1 MKKHYT
7 VSAAI
12 IVENKK
18 ILCVQRNKGKYDYIS
33 YKYEFPGGKLEEGE
47 NEEDALKREISEE
60 LNLEI
65 DVIEKFELIEELVAN
80 YSMVTCGGQSSAPLL
95 YAFAAHASGISEVEV
110 SSSIAAL
117 SAGPA
122 TRRNIDEYQDSSFL
136 IFRLSCD

>member
-60 LNLEI
+60 LNLKIE
-65 DVIEKFELIEELVAN
+65 VAEKFLVVTHEYLDFDLTMHSYLCKANTENLALKEHIDAKWLNKGELIELDWAAADLPIVSKLINTNHEL
-80 YSMVTCGGQSSAPLL
+80 
-95 YAFAAHASGISEVEV
+95 F
-110 SSSIAAL
+110 
-117 SAGPA
+117 
-122 TRRNIDEYQDSSFL
+122 
-136 IFRLSCD
+136 

>member
-65 DVIEKFELIEELVAN
+65 DVAEKFLLVTHEYLDFNLTMHSYLCKANTEKLVLKEHIDAKWLNKDELFELDW
-80 YSMVTCGGQSSAPLL
+80 
-95 YAFAAHASGISEVEV
+95 AAADLPIV
-110 SSSIAAL
+110 SK
-117 SAGPA
+117 
-122 TRRNIDEYQDSSFL
+122 L
-136 IFRLSCD
+136 INTSHELF

>member
-33 YKYEFPGGKLEEGE
+33 YKYEFPGGKLEVGE

-65 DVIEKFELIEELVAN
+65 DVAEKFLVVTHEYLDFDLTMHSYLCKANTEQLVLKEHIDAKWLYKNELIELDWAAADLPIVSKLINTNHEL
-80 YSMVTCGGQSSAPLL
+80 
-95 YAFAAHASGISEVEV
+95 F
-110 SSSIAAL
+110 
-117 SAGPA
+117 
-122 TRRNIDEYQDSSFL
+122 
-136 IFRLSCD
+136 

>member
-65 DVIEKFELIEELVAN
+65 DVAEKFLVVTHEYLDFDLTMHSYLCKANTEKLVLKEHIDAKWLYKYELIELDWAAADLPIVSKLINTNHEL
-80 YSMVTCGGQSSAPLL
+80 
-95 YAFAAHASGISEVEV
+95 F
-110 SSSIAAL
+110 
-117 SAGPA
+117 
-122 TRRNIDEYQDSSFL
+122 
-136 IFRLSCD
+136 

>member
-47 NEEDALKREISEE
+47 NEEDALKREIAEE

-65 DVIEKFELIEELVAN
+65 DVAEIFLVVTHEYLDFNLTMHSYLCKANTEQLVLKEHIDAKWLHKNELIDLDWAAADLPIVSKIINTNHEL
-80 YSMVTCGGQSSAPLL
+80 
-95 YAFAAHASGISEVEV
+95 F
-110 SSSIAAL
+110 
-117 SAGPA
+117 
-122 TRRNIDEYQDSSFL
+122 
-136 IFRLSCD
+136 

>member
-65 DVIEKFELIEELVAN
+65 DVAEKFLVVTHEYLDFNISMHSYLCKANTEKLFLKEHIDAKWLYKNELIELDWAAADLPIVSKLINTNHEL
-80 YSMVTCGGQSSAPLL
+80 
-95 YAFAAHASGISEVEV
+95 F
-110 SSSIAAL
+110 
-117 SAGPA
+117 
-122 TRRNIDEYQDSSFL
+122 
-136 IFRLSCD
+136 

>member
-18 ILCVQRNKGKYDYIS
+18 ILCVQRNKAKYDYIS

-47 NEEDALKREISEE
+47 DEEGALKREISEE

-65 DVIEKFELIEELVAN
+65 DVVEKFLEVKHEYLDFNLTMHSYLCKGNTDKLILKEHIDSKWLCKNELNELDW
-80 YSMVTCGGQSSAPLL
+80 
-95 YAFAAHASGISEVEV
+95 AAADLPIV
-110 SSSIAAL
+110 SK
-117 SAGPA
+117 
-122 TRRNIDEYQDSSFL
+122 L
-136 IFRLSCD
+136 INTNHELF

>member
-47 NEEDALKREISEE
+47 NEEDALRREISEE
-60 LNLEI
+60 LNLKI
-65 DVIEKFELIEELVAN
+65 DVAERFLEVTHEYLDFNLTMHSYLCKANTEQLVLKEHIGAKWLYKNELIELDWTAADLPIVSKLINTNHEL
-80 YSMVTCGGQSSAPLL
+80 
-95 YAFAAHASGISEVEV
+95 F
-110 SSSIAAL
+110 
-117 SAGPA
+117 
-122 TRRNIDEYQDSSFL
+122 
-136 IFRLSCD
+136 

>member
-33 YKYEFPGGKLEEGE
+33 YKYEFPGGKLEVGE

-65 DVIEKFELIEELVAN
+65 DVAENFLVVTHEYLDFDLTMHSYLCKANTEKLVLKEHIDAKWLYKNELIELDWAAADLPIVSKLINTNHEL
-80 YSMVTCGGQSSAPLL
+80 
-95 YAFAAHASGISEVEV
+95 F
-110 SSSIAAL
+110 
-117 SAGPA
+117 
-122 TRRNIDEYQDSSFL
+122 
-136 IFRLSCD
+136 

>member
-65 DVIEKFELIEELVAN
+65 DVAEKFLVVTHEYLDFDLTMHSYICKANTEQLVLKEHIDAKWLYKNELIELDWAAADLPIVSKLINTNHEL
-80 YSMVTCGGQSSAPLL
+80 
-95 YAFAAHASGISEVEV
+95 F
-110 SSSIAAL
+110 
-117 SAGPA
+117 
-122 TRRNIDEYQDSSFL
+122 
-136 IFRLSCD
+136 

>member
-12 IVENKK
+12 IVENMK

-65 DVIEKFELIEELVAN
+65 DVAEKFLVVTHEYLDFNLTMHSYLCKANTEQLVLKEHIDAKWLNKNELIELDWAAADLPIVSKLINTNHEL
-80 YSMVTCGGQSSAPLL
+80 
-95 YAFAAHASGISEVEV
+95 F
-110 SSSIAAL
+110 
-117 SAGPA
+117 
-122 TRRNIDEYQDSSFL
+122 
-136 IFRLSCD
+136 

>member
-47 NEEDALKREISEE
+47 NEEDALRREISEE

-65 DVIEKFELIEELVAN
+65 DVTEKFLVVTHEYLDFNLTMHSYLCKANTEQLDLKEHIDAKWLHKDELIELDWAAADLPIVSKLINTNHEL
-80 YSMVTCGGQSSAPLL
+80 
-95 YAFAAHASGISEVEV
+95 F
-110 SSSIAAL
+110 
-117 SAGPA
+117 
-122 TRRNIDEYQDSSFL
+122 
-136 IFRLSCD
+136 

>member
-33 YKYEFPGGKLEEGE
+33 YKYEFPGGKLEESE
-47 NEEDALKREISEE
+47 NEEEALKREISEE

-65 DVIEKFELIEELVAN
+65 DVAEKFLVVTHEYLDFNLTMHSFLCKANTEKLVLKEHIDAKWLYKNELIELDWAAADLPIVSKLINTNHEL
-80 YSMVTCGGQSSAPLL
+80 
-95 YAFAAHASGISEVEV
+95 F
-110 SSSIAAL
+110 
-117 SAGPA
+117 
-122 TRRNIDEYQDSSFL
+122 
-136 IFRLSCD
+136 

>member
-33 YKYEFPGGKLEEGE
+33 YKYEFPGGKLEIGE

-65 DVIEKFELIEELVAN
+65 DVAENFLVVTHEYLDFDLTMHSYLCKANTEQLVLKEHIDAKWLYKNELIELDWAAADLPIVSKLINTNHEL
-80 YSMVTCGGQSSAPLL
+80 
-95 YAFAAHASGISEVEV
+95 F
-110 SSSIAAL
+110 
-117 SAGPA
+117 
-122 TRRNIDEYQDSSFL
+122 
-136 IFRLSCD
+136 

>member
-33 YKYEFPGGKLEEGE
+33 YKYEFPGGKLEVGE

-65 DVIEKFELIEELVAN
+65 DVAEKFLVVTHEYLDFDLTMHSYLCKANTEKLVLKEHIDAKWLHKNELIELDWAAADLPIVSKLINTNHEL
-80 YSMVTCGGQSSAPLL
+80 
-95 YAFAAHASGISEVEV
+95 F
-110 SSSIAAL
+110 
-117 SAGPA
+117 
-122 TRRNIDEYQDSSFL
+122 
-136 IFRLSCD
+136 

>member
-65 DVIEKFELIEELVAN
+65 DVAENFLVVTHKYLDFDLTMHSYLCKANTEKLVLKEHIDAKWLFKNELIELDWAAADLPIVSKLMNTNHEL
-80 YSMVTCGGQSSAPLL
+80 
-95 YAFAAHASGISEVEV
+95 F
-110 SSSIAAL
+110 
-117 SAGPA
+117 
-122 TRRNIDEYQDSSFL
+122 
-136 IFRLSCD
+136 

>member
-12 IVENKK
+12 IIENKK
-18 ILCVQRNKGKYDYIS
+18 ILCVQRSKAIYEYIS

-65 DVIEKFELIEELVAN
+65 DIAENFLVVTHEYLDFDLTMHSYLCKANTEKLVLKEHIDAKWLYKNELIELDWAAADLPIVSKLINTNHEL
-80 YSMVTCGGQSSAPLL
+80 
-95 YAFAAHASGISEVEV
+95 F
-110 SSSIAAL
+110 
-117 SAGPA
+117 
-122 TRRNIDEYQDSSFL
+122 
-136 IFRLSCD
+136 

>member
-33 YKYEFPGGKLEEGE
+33 YKYEFPGGKLELGE
-47 NEEDALKREISEE
+47 NEEDALRREISEE

-65 DVIEKFELIEELVAN
+65 DVTEKFLVVAHEYLDFNLTMHSYLCIANTEQLDLKEHIDAKWLHKDELIELDWAAADLPIVSKLINTNHEL
-80 YSMVTCGGQSSAPLL
+80 
-95 YAFAAHASGISEVEV
+95 F
-110 SSSIAAL
+110 
-117 SAGPA
+117 
-122 TRRNIDEYQDSSFL
+122 
-136 IFRLSCD
+136 

>member
-60 LNLEI
+60 LNLQI
-65 DVIEKFELIEELVAN
+65 DVAEKFLVVTHEYLDFDLTMHSYLCKANTEQLVLKEHIDAKWLYKNELIELDWAAADLPIVSKLINTNHEL
-80 YSMVTCGGQSSAPLL
+80 
-95 YAFAAHASGISEVEV
+95 F
-110 SSSIAAL
+110 
-117 SAGPA
+117 
-122 TRRNIDEYQDSSFL
+122 
-136 IFRLSCD
+136 

>member
-47 NEEDALKREISEE
+47 NEEDALKREIAEE

-65 DVIEKFELIEELVAN
+65 DVAEIFLVVTHEYLDFNLTMHSYLCKANTEKLVLKEHIDAKWLHKNELIELDWAAADLPIVSKLINTNHEL
-80 YSMVTCGGQSSAPLL
+80 
-95 YAFAAHASGISEVEV
+95 F
-110 SSSIAAL
+110 
-117 SAGPA
+117 
-122 TRRNIDEYQDSSFL
+122 
-136 IFRLSCD
+136 

>member
-47 NEEDALKREISEE
+47 NEEVALKREISEE

-65 DVIEKFELIEELVAN
+65 DVAEKFLVVTHEYLDFNLTMHSYLCKANTEKLVLKEHIEAKWLYKNELIELDWAAADLPIVSKLINTNHEL
-80 YSMVTCGGQSSAPLL
+80 
-95 YAFAAHASGISEVEV
+95 F
-110 SSSIAAL
+110 
-117 SAGPA
+117 
-122 TRRNIDEYQDSSFL
+122 
-136 IFRLSCD
+136 

>member
-47 NEEDALKREISEE
+47 NEEDALKREIGEE
-60 LNLEI
+60 LDLVI
-65 DVIEKFELIEELVAN
+65 DVAEKFLVVTHEYLDFNLTMHSYLCKANTEKLVLKEHIDAKWLYKNELIELDWAAADLPIISKLINTNHEL
-80 YSMVTCGGQSSAPLL
+80 
-95 YAFAAHASGISEVEV
+95 F
-110 SSSIAAL
+110 
-117 SAGPA
+117 
-122 TRRNIDEYQDSSFL
+122 
-136 IFRLSCD
+136 

>member
-47 NEEDALKREISEE
+47 NEEDALKREIGEE
-60 LNLEI
+60 LDLVI
-65 DVIEKFELIEELVAN
+65 DVTEKFLVVTHEYLDFNLTMHSYLCKANTEKLVLKEHIDAKWLHKDELIELDWAAADLPIVSKLINTNHEL
-80 YSMVTCGGQSSAPLL
+80 
-95 YAFAAHASGISEVEV
+95 F
-110 SSSIAAL
+110 
-117 SAGPA
+117 
-122 TRRNIDEYQDSSFL
+122 
-136 IFRLSCD
+136 

>member
-47 NEEDALKREISEE
+47 NEEDALRREIAEE

-65 DVIEKFELIEELVAN
+65 ELLEKFLTVTHEYLDFNLTMHNYLCKADIENLILKEHIDAKWLYKNELVE
-80 YSMVTCGGQSSAPLL
+80 LDW
-95 YAFAAHASGISEVEV
+95 AAADLPIV
-110 SSSIAAL
+110 SK
-117 SAGPA
+117 
-122 TRRNIDEYQDSSFL
+122 L
-136 IFRLSCD
+136 INTNHELF

>member
-60 LNLEI
+60 LNLQI
-65 DVIEKFELIEELVAN
+65 DVAEKFLVVTHEYLDFDLTMHSYLCKANTEKLVLKEHIDAKWLYKNELIELDWAAADLPIVSKLINTNHEL
-80 YSMVTCGGQSSAPLL
+80 
-95 YAFAAHASGISEVEV
+95 F
-110 SSSIAAL
+110 
-117 SAGPA
+117 
-122 TRRNIDEYQDSSFL
+122 
-136 IFRLSCD
+136 

>member
-65 DVIEKFELIEELVAN
+65 DVAENFLVITHEYLDFDLTMHSYLCKANTEKLVLKEHIDAKWLYKNELIELDWAAADLPIVSKLINTNHEL
-80 YSMVTCGGQSSAPLL
+80 
-95 YAFAAHASGISEVEV
+95 F
-110 SSSIAAL
+110 
-117 SAGPA
+117 
-122 TRRNIDEYQDSSFL
+122 
-136 IFRLSCD
+136 

>member
-65 DVIEKFELIEELVAN
+65 DVAQKFLVVTHEYLDFDLTMHSYLCKANTEQLVLKEHIDAKWLYKNELIELDWAAADLPIVSKLINTNHEL
-80 YSMVTCGGQSSAPLL
+80 
-95 YAFAAHASGISEVEV
+95 F
-110 SSSIAAL
+110 
-117 SAGPA
+117 
-122 TRRNIDEYQDSSFL
+122 
-136 IFRLSCD
+136 

>member
-33 YKYEFPGGKLEEGE
+33 YKYEFPGGKLEVGE

-60 LNLEI
+60 LNLQI
-65 DVIEKFELIEELVAN
+65 DVAEKFLVVTHEYLDFNLTMHSYLCKANTEQLVLKEHIDAKWLNKNELIELDWAAADLPIVSKLINTNHEL
-80 YSMVTCGGQSSAPLL
+80 
-95 YAFAAHASGISEVEV
+95 F
-110 SSSIAAL
+110 
-117 SAGPA
+117 
-122 TRRNIDEYQDSSFL
+122 
-136 IFRLSCD
+136 